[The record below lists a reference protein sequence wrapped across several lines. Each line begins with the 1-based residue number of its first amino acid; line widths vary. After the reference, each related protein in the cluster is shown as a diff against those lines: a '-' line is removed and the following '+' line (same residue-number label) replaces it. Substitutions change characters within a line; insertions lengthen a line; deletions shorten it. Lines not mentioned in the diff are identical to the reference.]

1 VHATSKVRKG
11 TCSIKVHQGM
21 CNIKG
26 AHKPDEQR
34 FYAAAGFQE
43 DFCAVKAKLSLD
55 QCEEAIWI
63 TINKGATLDNAKVHQ
78 GACNIKG
85 AEAKQDFAFM
95 LLEDFAQSKQS
106 YCLTDVKKHNRL
118 QQTKELNSCQH
129 YELLLQERLIM
140 HDDF

>member
-1 VHATSKVRKG
+1 MQHQRCIKEHAASRFIKACVTSKV
-11 TCSIKVHQGM
+11 
-21 CNIKG
+21 
-26 AHKPDEQR
+26 HKPDEQR

-63 TINKGATLDNAKVHQ
+63 TINKGATLANAKVHQ
-78 GACNIKG
+78 GTCNIKG
-85 AEAKQDFAFM
+85 AEAKQD
-95 LLEDFAQSKQS
+95 LLLCCWRIFAQSKQS
-106 YCLTDVKKHNRL
+106 YCLTDVKKQSGL
-118 QQTKELNSCQH
+118 QQTKELDSCQH